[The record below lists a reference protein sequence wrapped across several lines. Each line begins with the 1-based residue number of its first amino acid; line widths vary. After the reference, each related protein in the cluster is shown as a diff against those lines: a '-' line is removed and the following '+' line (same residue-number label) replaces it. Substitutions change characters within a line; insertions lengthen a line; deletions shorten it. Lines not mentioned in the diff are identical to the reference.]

1 MHDIVYIL
9 GALNAFYTSAHWR
22 SKGLL
27 FYQDHLL
34 FARLYEKINDEVD
47 DLVELIIGATGD
59 DSFVEPKLFN
69 EKVQLFTP
77 EGGLDTKTNL
87 IRALNLEEGLI
98 ARISSFTEKEVGVGL
113 YNQLAEIADSH
124 TRNLYLIKQT
134 LK

>member
-9 GALNAFYTSAHWR
+9 EALNAFYTSAHWR

-34 FARLYEKINDEVD
+34 FARLYEKINDEID
-47 DLVELIIGATGD
+47 DLVELIIGTTGD

-69 EKVQLFTP
+69 EKVQSFTP
-77 EGGLDTKTNL
+77 EGSAEAKINL
-87 IRALNLEEGLI
+87 IRALNLEEGLL
-98 ARISSFTEKEVGVGL
+98 AKISSLSEEEVGVGL
-113 YNQLAEIADSH
+113 YNQLAEIAETH